1 MRSLWLR
8 GGLCASIAVVGLIL
22 GCAGAG
28 RMPEPL
34 DRAALSAQAR
44 AVFGTL
50 PFEAFS
56 SENPVTEPK
65 IVLGRML
72 FYDKRLSKNH
82 DIACNSCHLLNK
94 FGVDG
99 DPTSTGHR
107 GQLGGRNSPT
117 VYNAAF
123 HIAQFWD
130 GRAANVEEQAKGPP
144 LNPIEM
150 AMGSEAHV
158 EFVLQ
163 SIPGYAPHFEAA
175 FPDDLDPISYE
186 QMALAIGAFERR
198 LITPSRFDRFQ
209 QGELNALSEPE
220 LQGLD
225 LFITT
230 GCVSCH
236 NGPAIGGRMYQKL
249 GLIHPYP
256 TKDPGRFDVTGNET
270 DRALFKVPSL
280 RNVAETGPY
289 FHDGKVSPLSEAVRL
304 MAYHQ
309 LGRELSPTHTQSI
322 VVFMRS
328 LTGTVDAAYISEPR
342 LPPSGP
348 TTPSPDPS

>member
-1 MRSLWLR
+1 M
-8 GGLCASIAVVGLIL
+8 A
-22 GCAGAG
+22 
-28 RMPEPL
+28 EPL

-44 AVFGTL
+44 TVFGTL

-56 SENPVTEPK
+56 SENPVTESK

-82 DIACNSCHLLNK
+82 DIACNSCHLLDN

-107 GQLGGRNSPT
+107 GQLGGRNAPT

-150 AMGSEAHV
+150 AMASEAQV

-175 FPDDLDPISYE
+175 FPNDSEPISYE
-186 QMALAIGAFERR
+186 QMALAIGAFERQ

-209 QGELNALSEPE
+209 QGELDALSELE
-220 LQGLD
+220 LKGLD

-230 GCVSCH
+230 GCPSCH
-236 NGPAIGGRMYQKL
+236 NGPAIGGSMYQKL

-256 TKDPGRFDVTGNET
+256 TQDPGRFDVTGAEA
-270 DRALFKVPSL
+270 DRYLFKVPSL

-309 LGRELSPTHTQSI
+309 LGRELSPSDIQLI
-322 VVFMRS
+322 VAFVGS
-328 LTGTVDAAYISEPR
+328 LTVTVDAGYIAKPR
-342 LPPSGP
+342 LQQSGP
-348 TTPSPDPS
+348 TTHAPDPS